1 MSHRVQRREVLRWT
15 QPGKWRHLPFGFA
28 TQSKSEVT
36 LRTAPKARVDAAP
49 AYLPTRELLTIYPG
63 FVSVYENH
71 YLEFEE
77 TWRDTAFS
85 WVRL

>member
-1 MSHRVQRREVLRWT
+1 M
-15 QPGKWRHLPFGFA
+15 
-28 TQSKSEVT
+28 T